1 MKKWIA
7 LFMAGFSCLLVAAE
21 KNTDADTNQQPAAP
35 KVEEYNYSM
44 HLDIARVISH
54 SEVPNVC
61 AVVPVQMTYEDH
73 QGKRHTLEYE
83 VMGNGCGSNN

>member
-7 LFMAGFSCLLVAAE
+7 LFAAGFSCLLFAAE
-21 KNTDADTNQQPAAP
+21 NNTDASKEAAP

-44 HLDIARVISH
+44 HLDIAKVISH
-54 SEVPNVC
+54 SEVPDVC

-73 QGKRHTLEYE
+73 QGKRHTIEYYI
-83 VMGNGCGSNN
+83 MGNGCSSNH

>member
-21 KNTDADTNQQPAAP
+21 KNTDGNANQQTVPE
-35 KVEEYNYSM
+35 VEEYTYSM

-73 QGKRHTLEYE
+73 RGQRHTLEYE